1 MSLPQEESFPYTPR
15 QKYRNNVGLIE
26 NPIGTQTALPKA
38 LFASNSQSKYDSLK
52 RPNHN
57 FNGAHEESQQP
68 LKHRNASAGK
78 HIFTSQS
85 NILKFRMITVLEI
98 TIHLISFRFFVQWN
112 GGESTPRSSENYPWL
127 SSVCTEL
134 VRYFTTPTAI
144 RNAPSNTKCII

>member
-85 NILKFRMITVLEI
+85 NILPLKED
-98 TIHLISFRFFVQWN
+98 
-112 GGESTPRSSENYPWL
+112 SELFP
-127 SSVCTEL
+127 
-134 VRYFTTPTAI
+134 
-144 RNAPSNTKCII
+144 